1 MEIEYDSI
9 EKYGTV
15 YLTDGEILVSGD
27 FESLAD
33 MKNFAVKTF
42 ADEFDRNIKQNLG
55 ITFPYKIGN
64 ITFYSLSELNSFVLG
79 KQRNRH

>member
-1 MEIEYDSI
+1 MKIEYDSI
-9 EKYGTV
+9 KKYGTV
-15 YLTDGEILVSGD
+15 HLADGEILISGN
-27 FESLAD
+27 FKSLAD